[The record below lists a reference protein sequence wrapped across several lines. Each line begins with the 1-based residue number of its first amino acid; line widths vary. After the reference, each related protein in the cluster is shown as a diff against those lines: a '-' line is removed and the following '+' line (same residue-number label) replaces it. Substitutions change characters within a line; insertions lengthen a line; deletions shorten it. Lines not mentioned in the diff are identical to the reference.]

1 MVRGWGGGGE
11 GEGGEASLAYAA
23 LDVEDSNIMS
33 SSSFGL
39 KTGTDFHILVRNWV
53 RFINVRKK

>member
-1 MVRGWGGGGE
+1 MVRGWRGK

-39 KTGTDFHILVRNWV
+39 KTGSDFHILVRNWV
-53 RFINVRKK
+53 RFY